1 MGKKVSDWQIEKEAK
16 EGSYEEIAE
25 DNKECMAL
33 VDEGESTVDE
43 CMDELQVKIEED
55 GLVETVGDISVEQVQ
70 GILKRV
76 AQTAAQN
83 VLDSCEEEDGKE
95 STDDTDEESNE
106 TCSDLV
112 QREMAAAS
120 LQDPESIDE
129 TDVKQTM
136 IAGAVNE
143 IVDLVSIEGADE
155 DDLGDSETMDIL
167 EEEDVPATEIMKAFA
182 VTLRKF
188 KLNDTK
194 PDNATK
200 EEMMVA
206 RCGRHVQKERIQ
218 TCMELAQPNIE
229 GDVNKIVL
237 QECLNGTR
245 EEAERVKESANNIS
259 KIQKIKRGI
268 ASSRLQSEFAKKRE
282 RVQGLEDALSLKIKT
297 CVYVSGADDE
307 GGDDNADEITIPNVT
322 KLTEARKLCRE
333 KFRAIREEVAKCEIE
348 EEQMCC
354 KAMTPECQAC
364 ALGMTVEEF
373 EEYCKDPEAKG
384 CLRMQDDVVVV
395 VGEDGF
401 VDFMEEVELN
411 SLMQEST
418 IGVAACEDE
427 LECTV

>member
-16 EGSYEEIAE
+16 EGSYEEITE

-143 IVDLVSIEGADE
+143 RDCGQHVHER
-155 DDLGDSETMDIL
+155 
-167 EEEDVPATEIMKAFA
+167 
-182 VTLRKF
+182 LRQ
-188 KLNDTK
+188 D
-194 PDNATK
+194 
-200 EEMMVA
+200 
-206 RCGRHVQKERIQ
+206 RC
-218 TCMELAQPNIE
+218 
-229 GDVNKIVL
+229 
-237 QECLNGTR
+237 
-245 EEAERVKESANNIS
+245 
-259 KIQKIKRGI
+259 
-268 ASSRLQSEFAKKRE
+268 
-282 RVQGLEDALSLKIKT
+282 
-297 CVYVSGADDE
+297 
-307 GGDDNADEITIPNVT
+307 
-322 KLTEARKLCRE
+322 
-333 KFRAIREEVAKCEIE
+333 
-348 EEQMCC
+348 
-354 KAMTPECQAC
+354 
-364 ALGMTVEEF
+364 
-373 EEYCKDPEAKG
+373 
-384 CLRMQDDVVVV
+384 
-395 VGEDGF
+395 
-401 VDFMEEVELN
+401 
-411 SLMQEST
+411 
-418 IGVAACEDE
+418 
-427 LECTV
+427 